1 MEARAGSVEVR
12 YSARGIPTYM
22 VELWHDGLN
31 KHRVIKAESEYLLQ
45 QKTRIQLA
53 EWTERW
59 TEISERNR
67 QRDEKA
73 QGRRVQEERKQHAA
87 ELTNAAAAELDLL
100 GSLLRAALDVD
111 DRVDW
116 EALKDL
122 ELFPEEPPDVP
133 TLPPLPA
140 KRNAPRQ
147 PQAGDSRYVPAIGLL
162 DLLIPGR
169 RKRKEDAAR
178 LLFASEVQS
187 WVAEV
192 KWLEEEHAA
201 ACKAREE
208 RVAEI
213 KRNDAAQQ
221 AAWAE
226 RMTAYVQEQEE
237 GHAAIE
243 AKKTA
248 YLQKDPAAISDYC
261 ELVLASS
268 RYPDYFPQ
276 EFELGYDT
284 ASNTVIVDYSLPA
297 PESIPTLKAVRYVA
311 ARDAFDESHIT
322 DAQRLKLYDDVLY
335 QVALRSMHELFEAD
349 TVDALKSVVFNGIVT
364 AVDLTTGQ
372 GVTSCVLSVRANKS
386 DFMNIN
392 LALVDPKACFKA
404 LKGVGSARLSGLSPI
419 APVMKMSREDAR
431 FISSYEVA
439 GSLNKGVNLAAMDW
453 EDFEHLIREL
463 FEKEF
468 SSTGGEVK
476 VTQASRDGGVDA
488 VAFDPDPIRGGK
500 IVIQAKRW
508 TNTVG
513 VAAVRDLFG
522 TVMAEGATKGI
533 LVTTSDYGTDSYRF
547 ATGKPLVLLNGA
559 NLLHMLAKHGH
570 TARINIREAK
580 LEASR

>member
-1 MEARAGSVEVR
+1 MEARVGSVDVN
-12 YSARGIPTYM
+12 YSARGIPNYM
-22 VELWHDGLN
+22 IELWHDGLN
-31 KHRVIKAESEYLLQ
+31 KHRVIKAETKYLLE
-45 QKTRIQLA
+45 QKARVQIA

-59 TEISERNR
+59 ADVSERNR
-67 QRDEKA
+67 QRSEKA
-73 QGRRVQEERKQHAA
+73 EGRRIQDARKQHAA
-87 ELTNAAAAELDLL
+87 DLTSAATAELDLL
-100 GSLLRAALDVD
+100 GSLLKTALEVD
-111 DRVDW
+111 DRIDW
-116 EALKDL
+116 EALRDRTP
-122 ELFPEEPPDVP
+122 FPEKAPDRSA
-133 TLPPLPA
+133 LPPLPA
-140 KRNAPRQ
+140 KREHPRQ
-147 PQAGDSRYVPAIGLL
+147 PQAGDSKYMPQIGILDMLL
-162 DLLIPGR
+162 PGR
-169 RKRKEDAAR
+169 KTKKEEASRA
-178 LLFASEVQS
+178 LFASDTGS
-187 WVAEV
+187 WTAEV
-192 KWLEEEHAA
+192 KRRDTEYDS

-213 KRNDAAQQ
+213 KRNDAEQRAAWEQRLNAYAQQ
-221 AAWAE
+221 
-226 RMTAYVQEQEE
+226 QEE
-237 GHAAIE
+237 GHATIE

-248 YLQKDPAAISDYC
+248 YLQRDPAAISDYC

-276 EFELGYDT
+276 EFELEYDLVSKT
-284 ASNTVIVDYSLPA
+284 AVVDYNLPA
-297 PESIPTLKAVRYVA
+297 PESISTLKVVRYVA
-311 ARDAFDESHIT
+311 ARDAFEEGHIT
-322 DAQRLKLYDDVLY
+322 EAQKLKLYDDVLY

-349 TVDALKSVVFNGIVT
+349 VADALAAVAFNGIVT
-364 AVDLTTGQ
+364 AVDRTTGKQ
-372 GVTSCVLSVRANKS
+372 VTSCVMSVRANKPE
-386 DFMNIN
+386 FMDIN

-419 APVMKMSREDAR
+419 APVMQMRRDDAR
-431 FISSYEVA
+431 FVSAYEVA
-439 GSLNKGVNLAAMDW
+439 NSLDEGVNLAAMDW

-522 TVMAEGATKGI
+522 TVMAEGATKGV
-533 LVTTSDYGTDSYRF
+533 LVTTSDYGTDSYSF

-570 TARINIREAK
+570 KARIDIREAK
-580 LEASR
+580 LAAH